1 VERASE
7 HPLAAAVVRAAEGR
21 KLTIPAATDFVAT
34 PGEGVTAR
42 VEGHDVHVGAGQSGP
57 GVADQRAQG
66 RTVLQVTIDSR
77 PAGWLAV
84 EDPVRATTPDALQAL
99 RGEGLRL
106 IMLTGDNETT
116 ARAIAQRLGLSE
128 VIAGVRPAEKA
139 EVVKRLRTEGRHVAF
154 AGDGVNDAPALAVAD
169 VGLAMGTGADVAIES
184 AGLTLTRPDLRGVVR
199 ARRLSRAVRTN
210 IRQNLALAFLYN
222 LLCVP
227 LAAVGLVSPIW
238 AGAAMSLSSLSVAGN
253 ALRLRRAK
261 I

>member
-1 VERASE
+1 VRVGTAAFVGASE
-7 HPLAAAVVRAAEGR
+7 SSDGEEQR
-21 KLTIPAATDFVAT
+21 KL
-34 PGEGVTAR
+34 
-42 VEGHDVHVGAGQSGP
+42 
-57 GVADQRAQG
+57 G
-66 RTVLQVTIDSR
+66 RTVLYVAVDGHF
-77 PAGWLAV
+77 AGWLAV
-84 EDPVRATTPDALQAL
+84 EDPVRSTTAEAL
-99 RGEGLRL
+99 RELRAEGLRL
-106 IMLTGDNETT
+106 VMLTGDNETT
-116 ARAIAQRLGLSE
+116 ARAVAGRVGLEE

-139 EVVKRLRTEGRHVAF
+139 EVVKRLHGEGRRVAF

-199 ARRLSRAVRTN
+199 ARHLSRAVRVN
-210 IRQNLALAFLYN
+210 IRQNLALAFVYN

-253 ALRLRRAK
+253 ALRLRHAK